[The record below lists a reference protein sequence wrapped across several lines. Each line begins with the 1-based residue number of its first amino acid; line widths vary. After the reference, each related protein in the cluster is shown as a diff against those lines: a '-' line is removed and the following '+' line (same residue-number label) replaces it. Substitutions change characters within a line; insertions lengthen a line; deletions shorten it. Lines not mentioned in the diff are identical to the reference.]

1 MTDISNS
8 DATIDSRDV
17 IKRIEELENER
28 EALALIDAVNAV
40 DCSAP
45 HHAQDRADLKYWE
58 EDNLSELDALASLAD
73 EAPQYSE
80 DWQYGATLIR
90 DSSFTDYAQELCED
104 LGYLPNDFPAWIEI
118 DWKAT
123 ARNIQQDYTSVEF
136 DGVTYWVR

>member
-28 EALALIDAVNAV
+28 EALINAVNAV

-45 HHAQDRADLKYWE
+45 HHAQDRADLKSWE

-73 EAPQYSE
+73 SE

-90 DSSFTDYAQELCED
+90 DSYFEDYAQELCED
-104 LGYLPNDFPAWIEI
+104 IGYLPKDFPSWIEI

>member
-8 DATIDSRDV
+8 DDTIDSRDV

-28 EALALIDAVNAV
+28 EALIDAVNAV

-45 HHAQDRADLKYWE
+45 HHAQDRADLKSWE
-58 EDNLSELDALASLAD
+58 EDNLSELDALAALAD

-80 DWQYGATLIR
+80 DWQYGAMLIH
-90 DSSFTDYAQELCED
+90 DHSFTYYAQELCEY
-104 LGYLPNDFPAWIEI
+104 LGYLPKDFPAWIEI

-123 ARNIQQDYTSVEF
+123 ARNIQQDYKSVDF